1 MINHKLLIEFTINNL
16 FCSILKQ
23 QQEDVLEAALD
34 KRDCLVIMPTG
45 GGKSGCFIIPGLM
58 VQGVTFVISP
68 LKALMFDQMNYL
80 NTLGVI
86 KLIII

>member
-1 MINHKLLIEFTINNL
+1 
-16 FCSILKQ
+16 
-23 QQEDVLEAALD
+23 
-34 KRDCLVIMPTG
+34 MPTG

-86 KLIII
+86 KLVYHLNYFVKRDAIFS